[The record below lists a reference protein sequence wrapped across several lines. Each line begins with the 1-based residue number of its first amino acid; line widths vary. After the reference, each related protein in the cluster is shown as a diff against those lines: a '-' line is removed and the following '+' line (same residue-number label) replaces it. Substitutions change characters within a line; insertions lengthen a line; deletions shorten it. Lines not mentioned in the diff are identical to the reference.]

1 MISIRLKAS
10 DLPEHFF
17 EHGSSVQPD
26 AEFKAICSPDEVREH
41 GIYFVGPKNKSQLER
56 IAAIDHALVFID
68 KSLIVDDSAMSA
80 SCFQYIIVDN
90 VRRAISLLL
99 THVERE
105 GCIVPAEYTP
115 GIHPSAQI
123 HPKAHVDP
131 GAFVG
136 PNVTIFPNCYIGPN
150 VQIGP
155 DTTLA
160 PGATVVRN
168 TVIGANCLIRENSVI
183 GGNGFGIEKDEN
195 GNNLRIPHLAGV
207 IIGDSVEIGALN
219 TVCSGT
225 LKPTLVGNNVK
236 TDDHIHIAHNDVID
250 ENVIITAGT
259 ILSGSVHLKSEAWIG
274 INASVKQGITIGKG
288 STVGMA
294 ACVTKDVPS
303 GDTVAGSPAKP
314 LTDFLKLQAR
324 LNGLI

>member
-10 DLPEHFF
+10 DLPKHLF
-17 EHGSSVQPD
+17 EHGYSVRPE
-26 AEFKAICSPDEVREH
+26 AEFKAICSPDEAHEQ
-41 GIYFVGPKNKSQLER
+41 GIYFIGPKNKAHLEH
-56 IAAIDHALVFID
+56 IAAIDNVLLFID
-68 KSLIVDDSAMSA
+68 KNIITDSSVLDNA
-80 SCFQYIIVDN
+80 CFQYILVDN
-90 VRRAISLLL
+90 VRRTISLLL

-105 GCIVPAEYTP
+105 GCIVPADFAP
-115 GIHPSAQI
+115 GIHASAQI

-136 PNVTIFPNCYIGPN
+136 ANVTIFPNCYVGPN

-155 DTTLA
+155 GTTLA

-168 TVIGANCLIRENSVI
+168 AVIGANCLIRENSVI
-183 GGNGFGIEKDEN
+183 GGNGFGIEKDES

-207 IIGDSVEIGALN
+207 IIGDDVELGALN

-225 LKPTLVGNNVK
+225 LKPTLIGDHVK
-236 TDDHIHIAHNDVID
+236 TDDHIHIAHNDIID

-259 ILSGSVHLKSEAWIG
+259 ILSGSVHLNSDAWIG

-288 STVGMA
+288 STIGMA
-294 ACVTKDVPS
+294 ACVTKDVPP
-303 GDTVAGSPAKP
+303 GVTMAGSPAKP
-314 LTDFLKLQAR
+314 LADFLKIQSR

>member
-1 MISIRLKAS
+1 MISINLKAG
-10 DLPEHFF
+10 DLPRHLL
-17 EHGSSVQPD
+17 EHGPSVQPG
-26 AEFKAICSPDEVREH
+26 AEFKAICSPDEAYEY
-41 GIYFVGPKNKSQLER
+41 GIYFIGPKNKSQLER
-56 IAAIDHALVFID
+56 IAAIDHALLFID
-68 KSLIVDDSAMSA
+68 KSLILDCPTMGNPY
-80 SCFQYIIVDN
+80 FQYILVDN
-90 VRRAISLLL
+90 VRRTISLLL

-105 GCIVPAEYTP
+105 GCIVPADYTP
-115 GIHPSAQI
+115 GIHPSARV
-123 HPKAHVDP
+123 HPRAHVDP
-131 GAFVG
+131 GALIG
-136 PNVTIFPNCYIGPN
+136 PNVTILPNCYVGPN
-150 VQIGP
+150 VQIGQ

-168 TVIGANCLIRENSVI
+168 AIIGANCLIRENSVI
-183 GGNGFGIEKDEN
+183 GGNGFGIEKDED

-207 IIGDSVEIGALN
+207 IIGDGVEIGALN

-225 LKPTLVGNNVK
+225 LKPTIVGNNVK

-259 ILSGSVHLKSEAWIG
+259 ILSGSVHLKPESWIG

-294 ACVTKDVPS
+294 ACVTKDVPP

-314 LTDFLKLQAR
+314 LADFLKMQTH